1 MNLSIEELQVGV
13 VATGFPIETLDRVI
27 RLIDLQ
33 NTFEATHLSRT
44 RSSLQDHCT
53 RILRRSMKHD
63 WGLVWVVSVCRLYK
77 NRQSVFRP
85 RSIHSTIKDSRR

>member
-44 RSSLQDHCT
+44 RSSLQ
-53 RILRRSMKHD
+53 
-63 WGLVWVVSVCRLYK
+63 
-77 NRQSVFRP
+77 RP
-85 RSIHSTIKDSRR
+85 LHANLTAVNEA